1 MNTQEKQINLD
12 DPIEARAANTMNT
25 KMNTEQTIIEQIR
38 LGKRLIYEH
47 LIKGSKNEAELKEK
61 DDTHVEQVLKAF
73 NIKFDYR

>member
-1 MNTQEKQINLD
+1 MTTQEKQINLD
-12 DPIEARAANTMNT
+12 DPIVARAANTMNT

-38 LGKRLIYEH
+38 VGKRLIYEH